1 MSHPRRILNGRI
13 AALMAL
19 SLMTASPLVASANA
33 NPDYNAVH
41 ALYGDKI
48 IFDVYRDG
56 TRVGSQ
62 RVDFE
67 EKDGA
72 LAVDINF
79 QLMIKA
85 LYITFYK
92 MDYRSDSIWKD
103 GRLVSLSSR
112 TDQNGKVRTVT
123 ASLKDGMLV
132 GNGPDGPLRAPSGTY
147 PTDHWNAGVIG
158 SNKLINTINGRV
170 NDVRLVPKG
179 YEQVPT
185 ERGPVKAR
193 RYQYEG
199 EIENEVWYDADGR
212 WLHMRFLGE
221 DGSVIEFKC
230 VKCFPAGNGAPS

>member
-1 MSHPRRILNGRI
+1 
-13 AALMAL
+13 MAT
-19 SLMTASPLVASANA
+19 SKSGG
-33 NPDYNAVH
+33 DYDRVR
-41 ALYGDKI
+41 ALYGDSI
-48 IFDVYRDG
+48 LFDVYRDG

-79 QLMIKA
+79 QLVIKA

-92 MDYRSDSIWKD
+92 MNYSSDSLWKD
-103 GRLVSLSSR
+103 GQLVSLSSR

-123 ASLKDGMLV
+123 ASLKDGKLV
-132 GNGPDGPLRAPSGTY
+132 GKGPEGPLSAPLGTY

-158 SNKLINTINGRV
+158 SKELVNTINGRV
-170 NDVRLVPKG
+170 NEVRLVPKG
-179 YEQVPT
+179 YEQVST
-185 ERGPVKAR
+185 ERGPVRAM

-199 EIENEVWYDADGR
+199 EIQNEVWYDAEGR
-212 WLHMRFLGE
+212 WVHMRFLGE

-230 VKCFPAGNGAPS
+230 AKCFPAAKGSAS